1 MQNASETTVSKLNML
16 INVLK
21 RKKLVLGITTL
32 VGVALVG
39 YFVFGGVKKA
49 AGNYL
54 TNPVKKTT
62 ITSTISASG
71 TVEPVSTLN
80 LSFKSAEIINKIYV
94 KVGDRVKPGQLLA
107 EQDSSN
113 LEAALKQVSASLSS
127 SGAKLTLLQNGPTQ
141 QDLAQAEANVSMAQA
156 SYDMAKLTLD
166 RNQKLQQA
174 GALAQADL
182 DTVNNNFVTAEGK
195 LKQAQEALQ
204 ALRNGNRPEDIA
216 AAAAQVESSQAQLQM
231 ANNDLAG
238 AKMLSPIEGIV
249 STINGAEGQ
258 RATANNN
265 NTSGTSGFMV
275 VISEALQVRA
285 QVNEADIGRTE
296 VGQNVEFTVNS
307 FPNKTFTGKVES
319 ISPQAYTQ
327 SNVQIYDVIIQ
338 LDDNNQGLKA
348 GMPANV
354 NIIVNRHENV
364 LTVPKG
370 AVTYAVSYLNKMR
383 QAASTSTKQSG
394 TDNSGNNAPQNGR
407 RASGNSNTADNSNPA
422 DGNSKVQQAMVLVLD
437 KSGKPSPKRVGLG
450 LSDMTSYEIV
460 NGLNEGDTVIIGSI
474 DQSASTSTQGNQSR
488 QGSNPFMGGPRGGVG
503 H

>member
-1 MQNASETTVSKLNML
+1 MQNASETTVSKLNTV
-16 INVLK
+16 INALK
-21 RKKLVLGITTL
+21 RKKLVLGITAI
-32 VGVALVG
+32 VGIALVG
-39 YFVFGGVKKA
+39 YFVFGSAKKA
-49 AGNYL
+49 SGNYL
-54 TNPVKKTT
+54 TDTVKKTT
-62 ITSTISASG
+62 ISSTISASG
-71 TVEPVSTLN
+71 MVEPVSTLS

-94 KVGDRVKPGQLLA
+94 KAGDQVKPGQLLA

-127 SGAKLTLLQNGPTQ
+127 SGAKLNLLKNGSTQ
-141 QDLAQAEANVSMAQA
+141 QDIAQAEANVTMAQA
-156 SYDMAKLTLD
+156 NYDMAKSTLD
-166 RNQKLQQA
+166 RNQQLYQS
-174 GALAQADL
+174 GALSKADL
-182 DTVNNNFVTAEGK
+182 DNATNALANADGK

-238 AKMLSPIEGIV
+238 AKMVSPINGIV

-265 NTSGTSGFMV
+265 NTSGSSGFMV

-296 VGQNVEFTVNS
+296 VGQKVEFTVNS
-307 FPNKTFTGKVES
+307 FPNKTFTGKVSS

-338 LDDNNQGLKA
+338 LDDNNLGLKA

-354 NIIVNRHENV
+354 NIIIDRHENA

-370 AVTYAVSYLNKMR
+370 AVTYAVSYLNKM
-383 QAASTSTKQSG
+383 KQTAPKQNG
-394 TDNSGNNAPQNGR
+394 TDNSGNNAPPNGR
-407 RASGNSNTADNSNPA
+407 KTGGNSNSNTADTSNPA
-422 DGNSKVQQAMVLVLD
+422 DGNNKVQQAMVLVLD
-437 KSGKPSPKRVGLG
+437 KSGNPSPKRVGLG

-460 NGLNEGDTVIIGSI
+460 NGLNEGDTVVIGSL
-474 DQSASTSTQGNQSR
+474 DQSASTGTQGNQSR
-488 QGSNPFMGGPRGGVG
+488 QSGNPLMGGQRGGGG